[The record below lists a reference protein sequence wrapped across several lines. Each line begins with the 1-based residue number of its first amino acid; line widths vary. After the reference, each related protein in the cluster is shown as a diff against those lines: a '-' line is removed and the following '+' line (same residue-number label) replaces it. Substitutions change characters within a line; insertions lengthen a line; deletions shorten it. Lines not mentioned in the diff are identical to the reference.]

1 MSTSPPLTTP
11 TFIKPDQG
19 APFWQFPPAWS
30 AEAQADWLEAQGE
43 LECELAIEAA
53 DVHAAE
59 VLAADPRTLIEA
71 MRETT
76 RQKREAR
83 ELAERTRADD
93 AVFFSL
99 EEKHGKGRVGRVETV
114 DGAILMRPA
123 TETEMD
129 AAALRASKDG
139 LSALDQEKIFRSAI
153 LATVEH
159 PARSKVDATMSRY
172 PGLWPKV
179 IKERDQLISGVRAEV
194 EKKD

>member
-1 MSTSPPLTTP
+1 MSTTPPLAPVLVT
-11 TFIKPDQG
+11 PDQG
-19 APFWQFPPAWS
+19 APFWQFPAAWS
-30 AEAQADWLEAQGE
+30 AEAQADWLEAQAE
-43 LECELAIEAA
+43 LERELAIETEAR
-53 DVHAAE
+53 AAE
-59 VLAADPRTLIEA
+59 EAREADPHTLIEA

-93 AVFFSL
+93 AVAHTL

-114 DGAILMRPA
+114 EGAILMRPA

-159 PARSKVDATMSRY
+159 PARSKVDATMARY

-179 IKERDQLISGVRAEV
+179 IAERDRLISGVRSDL
-194 EKKD
+194 EKKG